1 MSTGWMALLVFAVA
15 AVMTM
20 AGRGGGN
27 YYVLL
32 QILAG
37 ASMHTAAS
45 TGQFLM
51 AATSLAAMIVF
62 QKRHAVAW
70 RMALFIGCTTS
81 LAAFVGGYAAEAVDG
96 RTLKMIFAVLLLVAG
111 GLMLVPVRERDGTP
125 RTGLFFWRL
134 RAGDSIYAV
143 DLRIALPVALA
154 TGLFAGMVGVSGGSF
169 LVPLMVLAC
178 GLPMRLAVGT
188 ATVMVAATALMG
200 FLGHFSRGVFDAGWA
215 LPQAAAAIAGGFLG
229 GRLTLRTSPKSLKRI
244 FAITTL
250 AAAVLVFGNAWIAG

>member
-1 MSTGWMALLVFAVA
+1 MSAGWAAAAVFAIAV
-15 AVMTM
+15 VMTM

-37 ASMHTAAS
+37 TSMHVAAS

-51 AATSLAAMIVF
+51 AATSLAAMIIF
-62 QKRHAVAW
+62 QRKRVVAW
-70 RMALFIGCTTS
+70 RMALFIGLTTS
-81 LAAFVGGYAAEAVDG
+81 VMAFVGGFVAHGVDG
-96 RTLKMIFAVLLLVAG
+96 RTLKMVFAVLLVFAG
-111 GLMLVPVRERDGTP
+111 GLMLFPARERTGAP
-125 RTGLFFWRL
+125 RTGAFIWRL
-134 RAGDSIYAV
+134 RSGEEHYAV
-143 DLRIALPVALA
+143 DLRIALPVALG

-188 ATVMVAATALMG
+188 ASVMVAATALMG
-200 FLGHFSRGVFDAGWA
+200 FLGHFSRGVFDAAWV
-215 LPQAAAAIAGGFLG
+215 LPQAAAAIAGGILG
-229 GRLTLRTSPKSLKRI
+229 GKLTLQVKPKALKKV

-250 AAAVLVFGNAWIAG
+250 AAAILVFWHAWGAR